1 MRVTFGGL
9 PWLLT
14 TGLVM
19 GTLFLAVAMSS
30 ITWTSYHV
38 QPANKASQPSL
49 QSAADVGSSP
59 TSQEMRRIEWH
70 GGARWFRWFSPAI
83 GLSQG
88 VADLVTWYRRTFQ
101 DRQPALKA
109 GMDK

>member
-19 GTLFLAVAMSS
+19 GTLFLAVAMSL

-38 QPANKASQPSL
+38 QPAIKTSQPGL
-49 QSAADVGSSP
+49 PPAADVGSSA
-59 TSQEMRRIEWH
+59 TSQETRRIEW
-70 GGARWFRWFSPAI
+70 
-83 GLSQG
+83 
-88 VADLVTWYRRTFQ
+88 LV
-101 DRQPALKA
+101 L
-109 GMDK
+109 